1 MNATWVVFKKELV
14 DALRDRRALL
24 VVLATT
30 LVSGPV
36 TLLLLSKFV
45 ADLKERLE
53 QRQVLVQGADAA
65 PSLVNFM
72 ARQGRVAASPPA
84 DFRAQME
91 AGRFD
96 DAVLVLPPSF
106 EGDVRRGVLVELTV
120 FHDGSRAKSATAAAL
135 LERLT
140 NGWAQELGLQ
150 RLLVRGVDP
159 ALLKP
164 ARTTSVSIGSARGR
178 SAQLLFL
185 VPLVALIAAVIGALS
200 IAIDVTAGERERG
213 SLEPLLHNPIPLG
226 ALALG
231 KWAAVSCVSLATL
244 LGAVAS
250 FALAAR
256 FIRDEGLAAAFQFGV
271 AEAGLTLLLL
281 APFCLFIGAALMLV
295 ALFSRGHKE
304 AQASTSYL
312 VSLVTFAPSLSLFL
326 SLPDARW
333 QLLVPA
339 LGQNMVLAR
348 AFRGSVVDG
357 LDVGVPALT
366 CAVLTAGC
374 LAAVVRLLGRERIVF
389 AR

>member
-1 MNATWVVFKKELV
+1 MRAAWVVLVKEVV

-24 VVLATT
+24 VVAVTT
-30 LVSGPV
+30 LLSGPV

-53 QRQVLVQGADAA
+53 QRQVLVAGAEAA
-65 PSLVNFM
+65 PALVNFIE
-72 ARQGRVAASPPA
+72 RQGRRITPPPA

-96 DAVLVLPPSF
+96 DAVLLVPPGAS
-106 EGDVRRGVLVELTV
+106 EDLRRGTLVELTV
-120 FHDGSRAKSATAAAL
+120 LHDGSRAKSVTAASL
-135 LERLT
+135 LERLA
-140 NGWAQELGLQ
+140 NGWAQELGVQ
-150 RLLVRGVDP
+150 RVMVRGVDP

-164 ARTTSVSIGSARGR
+164 ARTTTVSVGSARGR
-178 SAQLLFL
+178 SAQLLVL

-213 SLEPLLHNPIPLG
+213 SLEPLLHNPVP
-226 ALALG
+226 AWAVVFG
-231 KWAAVSCVSLATL
+231 KWGAVALTSLLTL
-244 LGAVAS
+244 VGAVAS
-250 FALAAR
+250 FAAAAR
-256 FIRDEGLAAAFQFGV
+256 LIRDEGLAATFQFGLG
-271 AEAGLTLLLL
+271 EAGLTLALLG
-281 APFCLFIGAALMLV
+281 PFSLFFSALVMLV

-348 AFRGSVVDG
+348 AFRGSPLDAWDVAIPAATCLG
-357 LDVGVPALT
+357 L
-366 CAVLTAGC
+366 AVLA
-374 LAAVVRLLGRERIVF
+374 LALLVRLLGQERIVF

>member
-1 MNATWVVFKKELV
+1 MRAAWVVFVKELV

-24 VVLATT
+24 VVLVTT

-53 QRQVLVQGADAA
+53 QRQVLVQGAQTA
-65 PSLVNFM
+65 PTLVNFI
-72 ARQGRVAASPPA
+72 ARQGRSVTPPPA
-84 DFRAQME
+84 DYRAQME

-96 DAVLVLPPSF
+96 DAVLVVPPTF
-106 EGDVRRGVLVELTV
+106 EDDVRRGQLVELTV
-120 FHDGSRAKSATAAAL
+120 FHDGNRAKSATAAAL
-135 LERLT
+135 LERLA
-140 NGWAQELGLQ
+140 NGWAQELGVQ

-164 ARTTSVSIGSARGR
+164 ARTTNVSVGSARGR

-213 SLEPLLHNPIPLG
+213 SLEPLLHNPVPPS

-231 KWAAVSCVSLATL
+231 KWAAVSCVSVVTL

-250 FALAAR
+250 FAIAAG
-256 FIRDEGLAAAFQFGV
+256 FIRDEGLAAAFQFGL

-304 AQASTSYL
+304 AQASTSYV

-333 QLLVPA
+333 QLVVPA

-348 AFRGSVVDG
+348 AFRGSVVDW
-357 LDVGVPALT
+357 LDVTVPGVT
-366 CAVLTAGC
+366 CVVLTVLC
-374 LAAVVRLLGRERIVF
+374 LAALVRLLGRERIVF